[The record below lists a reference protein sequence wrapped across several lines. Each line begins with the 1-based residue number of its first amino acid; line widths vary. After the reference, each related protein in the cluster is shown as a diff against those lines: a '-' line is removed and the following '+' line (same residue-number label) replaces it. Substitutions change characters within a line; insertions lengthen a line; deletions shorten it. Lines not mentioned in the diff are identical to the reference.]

1 MLPDGTK
8 IQRDIYSAFLLFCSK
23 KDLQNPDREL
33 CLRYFENFYERHQLC
48 VRKIKENKK
57 LVLNSGIKIS

>member
-8 IQRDIYSAFLLFCSK
+8 IQRDIYSDFFCFVQK

-33 CLRYFENFYERHQLC
+33 CSRYFENFYERHQLY
-48 VRKIKENKK
+48 V
-57 LVLNSGIKIS
+57 

>member
-1 MLPDGTK
+1 MEQKFNMTP
-8 IQRDIYSAFLLFCSK
+8 IQHFFVLFK
-23 KDLQNPDREL
+23 KDLQNPNKEL